1 MPDLPN
7 WLLIVPVL
15 ALLIFVHELGHFTT
29 AKLFGIKVTE
39 FGFGFPPRVFG
50 VPFRGTVYSLN
61 LIPLGGF
68 VKMVGEEDPTD
79 PDSFARHSVLKRLVV
94 LSAGSI
100 MNFVLPVVIFTV
112 LLMLPHDALVGGSV
126 MITSVA
132 PGSPAEQAGLRGGD
146 VILAVDGKPVISPGE
161 LVDTVKGRGG
171 QPIELSLRRASLV
184 MGLSQS
190 PELATYDTLN
200 VTPRVSPPRL
210 RVVEEVSDPSSEV
223 GLSDARRYNPNLEVG
238 DTMTQGAIGVM
249 IGLVNPK
256 FGTKTE
262 PVWTAVPNGVR
273 MIWSVLSFTWGGI
286 TEGVATRSNP
296 GIAGPVGIAHATGEV
311 VEELGVAWIFRIAA
325 LLSVSLGVVNLL
337 PIPALDGGRIV
348 FVVLEFLRKG
358 KRISPQR
365 EGLIHLVGFVVIIGL
380 IVAITYS
387 DILRIV
393 NGESFLR

>member
-15 ALLIFVHELGHFTT
+15 ALLIFVHELGHFAT
-29 AKLFGIKVTE
+29 AKFFGIKVTE
-39 FGFGFPPRVFG
+39 FGFGFPPRIFG
-50 VPFRGTVYSLN
+50 IPFKGTLYSLN

-68 VKMVGEEDPTD
+68 VKMVGEEDPSD
-79 PDSFARHSVLKRLVV
+79 PDSFARHSVLKRLIV

-100 MNFVLPVVIFTV
+100 MNFVLPVIIFTI

-126 MITSVA
+126 MITSIA

-146 VILAVDGKPVISPGE
+146 VILAVDGKSVISPGE
-161 LVDTVKGRGG
+161 LVDTVKGRSG

-190 PELATYDTLN
+190 PELATYDTVH
-200 VTPRVSPPRL
+200 VTPRLSPPRL
-210 RVVEEVSDPSSEV
+210 KVVEEVIDPASEI
-223 GLSDARRYNPNLEVG
+223 GLSDARRYNPDLEVG

-262 PVWTAVPNGVR
+262 PVWSAVPNGVS
-273 MIWSVLSFTWGGI
+273 MIWSVLTFTWGGI
-286 TEGVATRSNP
+286 SEGVATRSNP
-296 GIAGPVGIAHATGEV
+296 GISGPVGIAHATGEV
-311 VEELGVAWIFRIAA
+311 VEELGVAWVFRIAA

-348 FVVLEFLRKG
+348 FVVLEFVRRG

-387 DILRIV
+387 DIARIV

>member
-39 FGFGFPPRVFG
+39 FGFGFPPRIFG

-68 VKMVGEEDPTD
+68 VKMVGEEDPSD

-126 MITSVA
+126 LITSVA
-132 PGSPAEQAGLRGGD
+132 PGSPAEQVGLRGGD
-146 VILAVDGKPVISPGE
+146 VILAVNGKPVISPGE
-161 LVDTVKGRGG
+161 LVETVRGRSG
-171 QPIELSLRRASLV
+171 QPIELSLRRASRV

-190 PELATYDTLN
+190 PELATFDAVN
-200 VTPRVSPPRL
+200 VTPRISPPRL
-210 RVVEEVSDPSSEV
+210 KVVEEVTDPSSEV
-223 GLSDARRYNPNLEVG
+223 GLSDARRYNPDLEVG

-262 PVWTAVPNGVR
+262 PVWSAVPNAVDT
-273 MIWSVLSFTWGGI
+273 IWSVLTFTWGGI

-296 GIAGPVGIAHATGEV
+296 GITGPVGIAHATDEV

-348 FVVLEFLRKG
+348 FVVLEFVRRG

-387 DILRIV
+387 DIVRIV

>member
-1 MPDLPN
+1 MFDLPA

-15 ALLIFVHELGHFTT
+15 ALLIFVHELGHFAT

-39 FGFGFPPRVFG
+39 FGFGFPPRIFG
-50 VPFRGTVYSLN
+50 IPFRGTVYSLN

-68 VKMVGEEDPTD
+68 VKMVGEEDPSD
-79 PDSFARHSVLKRLVV
+79 PDSFARHSVLKRLIV

-100 MNFVLPVVIFTV
+100 MNFVLPVVIFTA
-112 LLMLPHDALVGGSV
+112 LLMLPHEALVGGSV
-126 MITSVA
+126 VITSVA

-146 VILAVDGKPVISPGE
+146 VILAVDGEPVISPGE
-161 LVDTVKGRGG
+161 LVEAVRSRSGR
-171 QPIELSLRRASLV
+171 PIELSLRRASRV

-190 PELATYDTLN
+190 PELATFDAVT

-210 RVVEEVSDPSSEV
+210 RVVDEVSDPSSEI
-223 GLSDARRYNPNLEVG
+223 GLSDARRYDPNLDVG

-249 IGLVNPK
+249 IGLANPK

-262 PVWTAVPNGVR
+262 PIWSAVPNAVR
-273 MIWSVLSFTWGGI
+273 MIWSVLTFTWGGI

-311 VEELGVAWIFRIAA
+311 VEELGVSWVFHIAA

-348 FVVLEFLRKG
+348 FVVLEFVRRG

-365 EGLIHLVGFVVIIGL
+365 EGLVHLVGFVVIIGL
-380 IVAITYS
+380 IIAITYS
-387 DILRIV
+387 DIVRIV

>member
-39 FGFGFPPRVFG
+39 FGFGFPPRIFG

-61 LIPLGGF
+61 LLPLGGF
-68 VKMVGEEDPTD
+68 VKMVGEEDPSD

-126 MITSVA
+126 LITSVA
-132 PGSPAEQAGLRGGD
+132 PGSPAEQVGLRGGD
-146 VILAVDGKPVISPGE
+146 VILAVNGKPVISPGE
-161 LVDTVKGRGG
+161 LVETVRGRSG
-171 QPIELSLRRASLV
+171 QPIELSLRRASRV

-190 PELATYDTLN
+190 PELATFDAVN
-200 VTPRVSPPRL
+200 VTPRISPPRL
-210 RVVEEVSDPSSEV
+210 KVVEEVTDPSSEV
-223 GLSDARRYNPNLEVG
+223 GLSDARRYNPDLEVG

-262 PVWTAVPNGVR
+262 PVWSAVPNAVDT
-273 MIWSVLSFTWGGI
+273 IWSVLTFTWGGI

-296 GIAGPVGIAHATGEV
+296 GITGPVGIAHATDEV

-348 FVVLEFLRKG
+348 FVVLEFVRRG

-387 DILRIV
+387 DIVRIV

>member
-146 VILAVDGKPVISPGE
+146 IILAVDGKPVISPGE
-161 LVDTVKGRGG
+161 LVDTVKGRSG

-190 PELATYDTLN
+190 PELATYDTLK
-200 VTPRVSPPRL
+200 VTPRVSPPKL

-223 GLSDARRYNPNLEVG
+223 GLADARRYNPNLEVG

>member
-1 MPDLPN
+1 MPDLPS

-15 ALLIFVHELGHFTT
+15 GLLIFVHELGHFTT

-50 VPFRGTVYSLN
+50 IPFRGTVYSLN

-79 PDSFARHSVLKRLVV
+79 PDSFARHSVLKRLIV

-100 MNFVLPVVIFTV
+100 MNFVLPVVIFTIM
-112 LLMLPHDALVGGSV
+112 LMLPHDALVGGSV
-126 MITSVA
+126 LITSVA

-161 LVDTVKGRGG
+161 LVETVRGRSGR
-171 QPIELSLRRASLV
+171 PIELSLRRGSRV

-190 PELATYDTLN
+190 PELATYDTVN
-200 VTPRVSPPRL
+200 VTPRTSPPRL
-210 RVVEEVSDPSSEV
+210 KVVDEVADPSSEI
-223 GLSDARRYNPNLEVG
+223 GLSDARRYDPNLDVG

-249 IGLVNPK
+249 IGLANPK
-256 FGTKTE
+256 FGTRTE
-262 PVWTAVPNGVR
+262 PVWSAVPNAVG
-273 MIWSVLSFTWGGI
+273 MIWSVLTFTWGGI

-311 VEELGVAWIFRIAA
+311 VEELGVSWIFRIAA

-348 FVVLEFLRKG
+348 FVVLEFVRRG

-380 IVAITYS
+380 IIAITYS
-387 DILRIV
+387 DIVRIV

>member
-100 MNFVLPVVIFTV
+100 MNFILPVLIFTV

-146 VILAVDGKPVISPGE
+146 IILSVDGKPVISPGE
-161 LVDTVKGRGG
+161 LVDTVRGRTG
-171 QPIELSLRRASLV
+171 QPIELSLRRASRV

-190 PELATYDTLN
+190 PELATFDAVS

-223 GLSDARRYNPNLEVG
+223 ALADARRYNPNLEVG

-262 PVWTAVPNGVR
+262 PVWTAVPNGVG
-273 MIWSVLSFTWGGI
+273 MIWDVLSFTWGGI

>member
-39 FGFGFPPRVFG
+39 FGFGFPPRIFG

-61 LIPLGGF
+61 LLPLGGF
-68 VKMVGEEDPTD
+68 VKMVGEEDPSD

-126 MITSVA
+126 LITSVA
-132 PGSPAEQAGLRGGD
+132 PGSPAEQVGLRGGD
-146 VILAVDGKPVISPGE
+146 VILAVNGKPVISPGE
-161 LVDTVKGRGG
+161 LVETVRGRSG
-171 QPIELSLRRASLV
+171 QPIELSLRRASRV

-190 PELATYDTLN
+190 PELATFDAVN
-200 VTPRVSPPRL
+200 VTPRISPPRL
-210 RVVEEVSDPSSEV
+210 KVVEEVTDPSSEV
-223 GLSDARRYNPNLEVG
+223 GLSDARRYNPDLEVG

-262 PVWTAVPNGVR
+262 PVWSAVPNAVAT
-273 MIWSVLSFTWGGI
+273 IWSVLTFTWGGI

-296 GIAGPVGIAHATGEV
+296 GITGPVGIAHATDEV

-348 FVVLEFLRKG
+348 FVVLEFVRRG

-387 DILRIV
+387 DIVRIV

>member
-39 FGFGFPPRVFG
+39 FGFGFPPRIFG
-50 VPFRGTVYSLN
+50 VPFRGTVYTLN

-68 VKMVGEEDPTD
+68 VKMVGEEDPSD
-79 PDSFARHSVLKRLVV
+79 PDSFARHSVLKRLIV

-100 MNFVLPVVIFTV
+100 MNFILPVLIFTV

-126 MITSVA
+126 VITSVA

-146 VILAVDGKPVISPGE
+146 VILAVDSKPVISPGE
-161 LVDTVKGRGG
+161 LVDTVRGRTG
-171 QPIELSLRRASLV
+171 QPIELSLRRASRV

-190 PELATYDTLN
+190 PELATFDAVS
-200 VTPRVSPPRL
+200 VTPRISPPRL
-210 RVVEEVSDPSSEV
+210 KVVEEVTDPSSEV

-249 IGLVNPK
+249 IGLANPK

-262 PVWTAVPNGVR
+262 PVWTAVPNGVG
-273 MIWSVLSFTWGGI
+273 MIWDILSFTWGGI

-348 FVVLEFLRKG
+348 FVVLEFLRRG

>member
-1 MPDLPN
+1 MLDLPN

-50 VPFRGTVYSLN
+50 IPFRGTIYSLN

-68 VKMVGEEDPTD
+68 VKMVGEEDPSD
-79 PDSFARHSVLKRLVV
+79 PDSFARHSVLKRLIV

-100 MNFVLPVVIFTV
+100 MNFVLPIVIFTV

-126 MITSVA
+126 LITSVA

-161 LVDTVKGRGG
+161 LVDTVKGRSG
-171 QPIELSLRRASLV
+171 QPIELSLRRASRV

-190 PELATYDTLN
+190 PELATYDAVN
-200 VTPRVSPPRL
+200 VTPRISPPRL
-210 RVVEEVSDPSSEV
+210 KVVEEVTDPSSEI
-223 GLSDARRYNPNLEVG
+223 GLSDARRYSPDLNVG

-249 IGLVNPK
+249 IGLINPK
-256 FGTKTE
+256 FGTETE
-262 PVWTAVPNGVR
+262 PVWSAAPNAVG
-273 MIWSVLSFTWGGI
+273 MIWSVLSLTWGGI
-286 TEGVATRSNP
+286 AEGVATRSNP
-296 GIAGPVGIAHATGEV
+296 GIAGPVGIAHATDEV

-348 FVVLEFLRKG
+348 FVVLEFVRRG
-358 KRISPQR
+358 KRVSPQR

-387 DILRIV
+387 DIVRIV

>member
-39 FGFGFPPRVFG
+39 FGFGFPPRIFG

-61 LIPLGGF
+61 LLPLGGF
-68 VKMVGEEDPTD
+68 VKMVGEEDPSD
-79 PDSFARHSVLKRLVV
+79 PDSFSRHSVLKRLVV

-126 MITSVA
+126 LITSVA
-132 PGSPAEQAGLRGGD
+132 PGSPAEQVGLRGGD
-146 VILAVDGKPVISPGE
+146 VILAVNGKPVISPGE
-161 LVDTVKGRGG
+161 LVETVRGRSG
-171 QPIELSLRRASLV
+171 QPIELSLRRASRV

-190 PELATYDTLN
+190 PELATFDAVN
-200 VTPRVSPPRL
+200 VTPRISPPRL
-210 RVVEEVSDPSSEV
+210 KVVEEVTDPSSEV
-223 GLSDARRYNPNLEVG
+223 GLSDARRYNPDLEVG

-262 PVWTAVPNGVR
+262 PVWSAVPNAVDT
-273 MIWSVLSFTWGGI
+273 IWSVLTFTWGGI

-296 GIAGPVGIAHATGEV
+296 GITGPVGIAHATDEV

-348 FVVLEFLRKG
+348 FVVLEFVRRG

-387 DILRIV
+387 DIVRIV